1 MAAKAKSQAT
11 ISFVRKPKIKR
22 PGVHSKTKFS
32 KSYWSSCKSLR

>member
-22 PGVHSKTKFS
+22 PGYDRVHII
-32 KSYWSSCKSLR
+32 